1 MRIIFLIILY
11 LLTGFA
17 REEQQEQK
25 TNLQIADSLTF
36 LVLLDRLP
44 EIQAKNIDSIAI
56 DVSQLAPEKQNYL
69 RILLGN
75 WFFSHSFQV
84 FRNYHQGMSF
94 QGTVFEINQYEL
106 NIIYSK
112 PYEKK
117 FLGSDFVNREVSLE
131 LNGQFF
137 AAADQRLEII
147 VNTKKVFTDEIPYA
161 EIAGME
167 NPGYSFARGKRE
179 DYSFWDK
186 VYEPVLTLT
195 SVAILVYLFFS
206 QRS

>member
-1 MRIIFLIILY
+1 MKIIFLLILY
-11 LLTGFA
+11 LITGFA
-17 REEQQEQK
+17 REDQQELK

-56 DVSQLAPEKQNYL
+56 DVSRLAPEKQNYL

-94 QGTVFEINQYEL
+94 QGTVFEITKYEL
-106 NIIYSK
+106 NINYSK

-117 FLGSDFVNREVSLE
+117 FLESDFVKREISFE
-131 LNGQFF
+131 MNGQFF
-137 AAADQRLEII
+137 AAAEQRLEIT
-147 VNTKKVFTDEIPYA
+147 VNTKKVFSDEIPYM
-161 EIAGME
+161 EI
-167 NPGYSFARGKRE
+167 PGYSFARGKRE